1 MSNVKTRPHFFFYGA
16 PLRSQFVISKLGRVG
31 RRYRPYAF
39 TEQGVAMRIT
49 DANRWAGS
57 TSFPKESSAEKPSA
71 FAAWITAGEVGQI
84 IQVTGGWLKP

>member
-1 MSNVKTRPHFFFYGA
+1 MFELSEQEEKDLVSQNVIPRRG
-16 PLRSQFVISKLGRVG
+16 KLGRGG

-39 TEQGVAMRIT
+39 TEQGVAMRIA
-49 DANRWAGS
+49 DANRWTGS

-84 IQVTGGWLKP
+84 IQATGGWLKP